1 MGNFPYI
8 FGPVFGINGP
18 EMEFIPL
25 YFGDKLKV
33 VNPHGV
39 IGVVTLWSKPEY
51 VMERFQ
57 EAVPGILDP
66 ATSPIAVFG
75 TLYGNGLRELLR
87 NLLYNPQIQ
96 VLLICG
102 NNRSASRREL
112 ANFFDERK
120 GLEEFPSSFPYK
132 SHDPNIKVS
141 SARIRQTNRIIDD
154 LVKPEDFTQK
164 PKIIPLVDPR
174 EEDALLDIEDFF
186 KDRKFI
192 DKLKSKIFTE
202 IDRKNILLP
211 EVEVPYFPS
220 NPRAHQVVRDA
231 PLDAWLD
238 LLFLITRF
246 GRRVTLKKGDRL
258 ELQNVKVVVEEPK
271 RVSPEELKSLNLDHY
286 KFYNYFLNFLE
297 GELRPDETYTY
308 GNRLQGYFED
318 KDRKIIRAVEE
329 LAARLQKDPEDRKA
343 YFTLWDN
350 TRDLTARESRPCFV
364 SAFFRKFADKL
375 TLTATFRTHNAT
387 DAWLLNLYGLMRLQ
401 EEVAGRAGMT
411 PGAIT
416 VFSHSISIDPR
427 ELDRAL
433 AVVEKRRWKMHLD
446 PMGYFRVTLDGDEIL
461 VEHRAEDVTLKE
473 YRGRTAMSLQHQ
485 IARDMALSDL
495 NHAMYLGRQ
504 LAKAEMALKE
514 GREFVQD

>member
-1 MGNFPYI
+1 
-8 FGPVFGINGP
+8 
-18 EMEFIPL
+18 MEFIPL

-51 VMERFQ
+51 VMERFR
-57 EAVPGILDP
+57 EARVDLDS

-75 TLYGNGLRELLR
+75 TLYGNGLREFLR

-102 NNRSASRREL
+102 HDRSGSQNEL
-112 ANFFDERK
+112 LSFFDQ
-120 GLEEFPSSFPYK
+120 GLEPVDSSLSRYRSIQGVEDVVTCRIKGTGRLIDSLIQPSAF
-132 SHDPNIKVS
+132 DPQPRLIILGDPKEES
-141 SARIRQTNRIIDD
+141 SQSVVKDFFNNYNYQYSNDRIR
-154 LVKPEDFTQK
+154 LEVP
-164 PKIIPLVDPR
+164 
-174 EEDALLDIEDFF
+174 
-186 KDRKFI
+186 
-192 DKLKSKIFTE
+192 
-202 IDRKNILLP
+202 LP
-211 EVEVPYFPS
+211 EVDIQFFPS
-220 NPRAHQVVRDA
+220 NPRGHQLIENT
-231 PLDAWLD
+231 PIEAWID
-238 LLFLITRF
+238 IIFLITRY
-246 GRRVTLKKGDRL
+246 GRKVTLKKGDRL
-258 ELQNVKVVVEEPK
+258 ELQNLKVVVEKPVSDDK
-271 RVSPEELKSLNLDHY
+271 RKLLDFNFDPIKLRKYQSEIIQSQIDRELKLRPKKASFKGQPKLPSL
-286 KFYNYFLNFLE
+286 KT
-297 GELRPDETYTY
+297 LRPDEAYNY
-308 GNRLQGYFED
+308 GDRLRDHF
-318 KDRKIIRAVEE
+318 KIDGLQKFVS
-329 LAARLQKDPEDRKA
+329 RLKKDPEDRKC

-350 TRDLTARESRPCFV
+350 SEDLRNRSNQPCFV
-364 SAFFRKFADKL
+364 SLFFRKFQDKL
-375 TLTATFRTHNAT
+375 TLTATFRTHNAL
-387 DAWLLNLYGLMRLQ
+387 DGWLLNLYGLMAIQKWVSNR
-401 EEVAGRAGMT
+401 VKIA
-411 PGAIT
+411 PGPIT
-416 VFSHSISIDPR
+416 VMSHSISIDPR